1 MKMNRG
7 FRAYQTT
14 AAAAAVVALAALLPQ
29 VANAQTKANDK
40 WATIVLPAEPNDIE
54 PCHSSRAFEG
64 RVVKYNI
71 TETLI
76 QKNPAD
82 GKLIPR
88 LALSWE
94 PVDATTWRFKLR
106 EGVKYHDGTPFD
118 AAAAKAGLDRNW
130 SKPLACGD
138 ASKFFTGLTLTITAD
153 NPTTLTIKTSKPD
166 PILPMRLT
174 GLVIPHPKTDLEKVV
189 PAGQGPIGTGPF
201 VFDSWPGGQQL
212 LLKRNENYWG
222 KKPEI
227 EGMRYIWR
235 NESAVRASMIKIGEG
250 DIALTIAPQDAT
262 DPATDYSYL
271 NSETSFIRF
280 DFDVEPTNDKRVRL
294 AMNYALDLDA
304 LPGTILPKGAIRA
317 TQMVMPAIPGHN
329 HDLDKKAYKYD
340 PAKAKALLAEAK
352 ASGVNIGKEMTFV
365 VYPAHYANAQEVMES
380 MHAQWTA
387 VGLNIKMI
395 FVEPGQYQEFNNKP
409 YKEGRNSILQQ
420 SSHDNNFG
428 DPVFSVSF
436 KYGCEGATAA
446 MCDKKFDAEVERVS
460 ALGGEERVK
469 GWQEVFRYLYEDA
482 VASVMMFHQVGF
494 TRVSPRVD
502 FKPDVTTNAEVR
514 GEEIHFTKK

>member
-1 MKMNRG
+1 MKTISG
-7 FRAYQTT
+7 YRAYQAT
-14 AAAAAVVALAALLPQ
+14 ATAVAVLALAALTPQ
-29 VANAQTKANDK
+29 LASAQTKVSDK
-40 WATIVLPAEPNDIE
+40 WVTVVLPAEPNDIE

-76 QKNPAD
+76 QKNPTD
-82 GKLIPR
+82 GKLMPR
-88 LALSWE
+88 LATAWE
-94 PVDATTWRFKLR
+94 STDATTWRLKLR
-106 EGVKYHDGTPFD
+106 ENVKFHDGTPFD
-118 AAAAKAGLDRNW
+118 AAAAKTSIERNW

-138 ASKFFTGLTLTITAD
+138 KSKFFTGLDLTVTAE
-153 NPTTLTIKTSKPD
+153 NPTTLVIKTSKPD

-174 GLVIPHPKTDLEKVV
+174 GLVIASTKTDNEKLVA
-189 PAGQGPIGTGPF
+189 AGQGPAGTGPF
-201 VFDSWPGGQQL
+201 IFDSWQGGQQI
-212 LLKRNENYWG
+212 LLKRNEAYWG
-222 KKPEI
+222 PKPEI

-235 NESAVRASMIKIGEG
+235 TESSVRASMVKIGEG
-250 DIALTIAPQDAT
+250 DIALTIGAQDAN
-262 DPATDYSYL
+262 DPKIDYSYL

-280 DFDVEPTNDKRVRL
+280 DTEIAPTNDKRVRL
-294 AMNYALDLDA
+294 AMNYAVDLDG
-304 LPGTILPKGAIRA
+304 LPGTILPKAALRA

-329 HDLDKKAYKYD
+329 HELDKKAYKYD

-352 ASGVNIGKEMTFV
+352 ASGVNVGKEMTFV
-365 VYPAHYANAQEVMES
+365 VYPSHYPNAQEVMES

-387 VGLNIKMI
+387 VGLNVKMI

-409 YKEGRNSILQQ
+409 YKEGRNSVIQQ

-436 KYGCEGATAA
+436 KYGCEGATSAF
-446 MCDKKFDAEVERVS
+446 CDKKFDAEVERVS
-460 ALGGEERVK
+460 QLGGEERIK

-482 VASVMMFHQVGF
+482 VPSIMMFHQVGF
-494 TRVSPRVD
+494 TRVNPRID

-514 GEEIHFTKK
+514 GEEIRFVKK

>member
-7 FRAYQTT
+7 FRAYQAT
-14 AAAAAVVALAALLPQ
+14 AATAAVVALAALMPQ
-29 VANAQTKANDK
+29 VADAQTRVNDK
-40 WATIVLPAEPNDIE
+40 WVTVVLPAEPNDIE

-64 RVVKYNI
+64 RVIKYNVN
-71 TETLI
+71 ETLI
-76 QKNPAD
+76 QKNPTD
-82 GKLIPR
+82 GKLMPR
-88 LALSWE
+88 LATSWE
-94 PVDATTWRFKLR
+94 KVDPLTWRFKLR
-106 EGVKYHDGTPFD
+106 EGVKFHDGSALD
-118 AAAAKAGLDRNW
+118 AAAVKTSLDRNW

-153 NPTTLTIKTSKPD
+153 NPTTLTIKTNKPE
-166 PILPMRLT
+166 PILPMRMT
-174 GLVIPHPKTDLEKVV
+174 GLVIAHPKTDTEKVV

-201 VFDSWPGGQQL
+201 VFDGWQGGQQI

-235 NESAVRASMIKIGEG
+235 SESSVRASMIKIGEG
-250 DIALTIAPQDAT
+250 DIALTIAPQDAN
-262 DPATDYSYL
+262 DPAVDHAYL

-280 DFDVEPTNDKRVRL
+280 DQEIPPTNDRRVRL

-304 LPGTILPKGAIRA
+304 LPGTLLPKAAIRA

-340 PAKAKALLAEAK
+340 PAKAKQLLAEAK
-352 ASGVNIGKEMTFV
+352 AAGVPTNKEMTFV
-365 VYPAHYANAQEVMES
+365 VYPAHYPNAQEVMES

-387 VGLNIKMI
+387 VGLNVKMI

-428 DPVFSVSF
+428 DPVFSVAF
-436 KYGCEGATAA
+436 KYACNGATSAF
-446 MCDKKFDAEVERVS
+446 CDPKFDAETERVTQ
-460 ALGGEERVK
+460 LEGEERVK
-469 GWQEVFRYLYEDA
+469 GWQELFRYLYEDA
-482 VASVMMFHQVGF
+482 VASVMMFHQVAF
-494 TRVSPRVD
+494 TRVNPRVN

-514 GEEIHFTKK
+514 GEEIGFTKK